1 MNLQQFEHLLAVA
14 ETGSFSRAAEQ
25 LYLTQPAL
33 SRSILAM
40 EDELGAPL
48 IERAGKH
55 KALTPLGVLVAA
67 RARRIGLEVS
77 ELKRSASLL
86 AGLEIGAVKL
96 GLGPAPTAML
106 AVPLLQH
113 MLARHPRI
121 QVTLS
126 SGPAELQL
134 QSLRARTLDALV
146 IHRRTLPPAD
156 DLEVELFPDMRLGF
170 VCRSGHPLHG
180 VAPVPWAQLRAY
192 PLAGTGLSDEAVH
205 SLNAHFGRTAQF
217 GKALQ
222 IQSDEVACLLDV
234 VRSTDAI
241 FLGTI
246 EVARALIDQ
255 GALAELRLARPLRLT
270 SQFAFVT
277 LEGIAQ
283 APALKVVRDFCAQ
296 RMGGGSG

>member
-48 IERAGKH
+48 IERAGKR

-86 AGLEIGAVKL
+86 AGLEIGSAKL

-113 MLARHPRI
+113 MLAQHPRI
-121 QVTLS
+121 HIQLS

-156 DLEVELFPDMRLGF
+156 DLDVELFPDMRLGF

-180 VAPVPWAQLRAY
+180 AAQVAFAQLRQY

-205 SLNAHFGRTAQF
+205 SLNAHFGRTAHF
-217 GKALQ
+217 SEALQ

-234 VRSTDAI
+234 VRTTDAV

-246 EVARALIDQ
+246 EAARALIDQ
-255 GALAELRLARPLRLT
+255 GELAELRLTRPLRLT

-277 LEGIAQ
+277 LEGISQ

-296 RMGGGSG
+296 RMGGG

>member
-48 IERAGKH
+48 IERAGKR

-77 ELKRSASLL
+77 ELKRSVSLL
-86 AGLEIGAVKL
+86 AGLEIGSAKL

-113 MLARHPRI
+113 MLAQHPRI
-121 QVTLS
+121 HIQLS

-156 DLEVELFPDMRLGF
+156 DLDVELFPDMRLGF

-180 VAPVPWAQLRAY
+180 AAQVSFAQLRQY

-205 SLNAHFGRTAQF
+205 SLNAHFGRTAHF
-217 GKALQ
+217 SEALQ

-234 VRSTDAI
+234 VRTTDAV

-246 EVARALIDQ
+246 EAARALIDQ
-255 GALAELRLARPLRLT
+255 GELAELRLTRPLRLT

-277 LEGIAQ
+277 LEGISQ

-296 RMGGGSG
+296 RMGGG

>member
-25 LYLTQPAL
+25 LHLTQPAL

-40 EDELGAPL
+40 EDALGAPL
-48 IERAGKH
+48 IERSGKR
-55 KALTPLGVLVAA
+55 KQFTPLGVLVAA
-67 RARRIGLEVS
+67 RARRIGLELS

-86 AGLEIGAVKL
+86 ADLQIGSVKL

-113 MLARHPRI
+113 MLAHHPRI
-121 QVTLS
+121 KVQLS

-134 QSLRARTLDALV
+134 QSLRARALDALV
-146 IHRRTLPPAD
+146 VHRRTLPPAG
-156 DLEVELFPDMRLGF
+156 DLDVDLFPEMRLGF
-170 VCRSGHPLHG
+170 VCRSGHPLHRAAQ
-180 VAPVPWAQLRAY
+180 VSFAQLRRY
-192 PLAGTGLSDEAVH
+192 PLAGTGLSEEAVH
-205 SLNAHFGRTAQF
+205 SLNAHFGRSAQF
-217 GKALQ
+217 SDAVQL
-222 IQSDEVACLLDV
+222 QSDEVACLLDV
-234 VRSTDAI
+234 VRTTDTV

-255 GALAELRLARPLRLT
+255 GELAELRLSRPLRLT

-277 LEGIAQ
+277 LEGVTE
-283 APALKVVRDFCAQ
+283 APALKVVRGFCAE
-296 RMGGGSG
+296 RMHDR